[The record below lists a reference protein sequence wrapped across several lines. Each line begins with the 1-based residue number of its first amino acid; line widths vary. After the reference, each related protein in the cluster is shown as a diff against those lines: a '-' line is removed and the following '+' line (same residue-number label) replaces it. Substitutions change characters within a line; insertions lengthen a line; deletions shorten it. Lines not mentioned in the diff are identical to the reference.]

1 MSTSDERETARA
13 ALRSWGKR
21 RRILEAERD
30 PVVTQ
35 ALAAKISIEEI
46 HKTTDLGRSTIDR
59 IKKEA
64 GDDARTGSR
73 GHSSLHHEHAMS

>member
-30 PVVTQ
+30 PVVKQ
-35 ALAAKISIEEI
+35 ALAAGLTKEEV
-46 HKTTDLGRSTIDR
+46 HQTTRLGRTTIDR
-59 IKKEA
+59 IGK
-64 GDDARTGSR
+64 DR
-73 GHSSLHHEHAMS
+73 GAEQ